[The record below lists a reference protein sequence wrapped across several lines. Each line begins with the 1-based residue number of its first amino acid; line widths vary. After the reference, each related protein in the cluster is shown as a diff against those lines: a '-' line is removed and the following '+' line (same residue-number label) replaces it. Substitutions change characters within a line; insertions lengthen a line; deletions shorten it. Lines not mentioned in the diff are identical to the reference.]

1 MSQINLERVIMKKGI
16 IVITLAMLVGC
27 AAAPS
32 SIQPASVSRIPYT
45 TMACRN
51 VEMLLTQ
58 EISNL
63 EGLSGEQRASRNWV
77 LALSLLIIPRIGA
90 LTDNQEDEIAQSKGK
105 IIAMQD
111 EFTRRCLD
119 DD

>member
-1 MSQINLERVIMKKGI
+1 MRNVLTIS
-16 IVITLAMLVGC
+16 MLFILGGC

-45 TMACRN
+45 TMGCKN
-51 VEMLLTQ
+51 LEMSLTQ

-63 EGLSGEQRASRNWV
+63 EGLSGEQRSSRNWDI
-77 LALSLLIIPRIGA
+77 ALNLLIIPGFGA
-90 LTDNQEDEIAQSKGK
+90 LTEDQEDEIAQSKGK

-111 EFTRRCLD
+111 EFTTRCVED
-119 DD
+119 S

>member
-1 MSQINLERVIMKKGI
+1 
-16 IVITLAMLVGC
+16 MLVGC

-45 TMACRN
+45 AMACRN